1 MFDEI
6 YGPEVRVT
14 NVQYSCRHIYWMIE
28 SRERIELT
36 PDFQR
41 RQVWSNKQ
49 RSELIESILLGIP
62 IPVIYLFESQFGTWQ
77 VLDGLQRLSAITD
90 FMSGRFRLNG
100 LTVLAE
106 LNGFVYENLP
116 RKLQGVIDDYNFVF
130 YVIQPP
136 TSEQVKYEI
145 MRRVNKGGTALN
157 NQEMREMLYSGKA
170 TALLDELRKTPDFME
185 ASHFVN
191 PRRKADSCLVLRC
204 VAFNLLARQGD
215 AETNEDLMGIWNFR
229 GDINEMLARTMAYIN
244 QRAPEPI
251 LAKCRK
257 NFMSAMRNGR
267 QIGGEDAFF
276 FDSWKYGGRSLIN
289 FRLFEMLAAIYADDI
304 VLSKPDKALNITQEL
319 KTYRGFTMLFRGSKA
334 DTHAAIMDRL
344 GIVDRMLKELHH
356 D

>member
-106 LNGFVYENLP
+106 LNGFVYEESRGQGERRDRYLFQIEYEQLDNKEVKECLG
-116 RKLQGVIDDYNFVF
+116 KLEN
-130 YVIQPP
+130 
-136 TSEQVKYEI
+136 
-145 MRRVNKGGTALN
+145 
-157 NQEMREMLYSGKA
+157 
-170 TALLDELRKTPDFME
+170 
-185 ASHFVN
+185 H
-191 PRRKADSCLVLRC
+191 
-204 VAFNLLARQGD
+204 
-215 AETNEDLMGIWNFR
+215 
-229 GDINEMLARTMAYIN
+229 
-244 QRAPEPI
+244 
-251 LAKCRK
+251 
-257 NFMSAMRNGR
+257 
-267 QIGGEDAFF
+267 
-276 FDSWKYGGRSLIN
+276 
-289 FRLFEMLAAIYADDI
+289 
-304 VLSKPDKALNITQEL
+304 QEL
-319 KTYRGFTMLFRGSKA
+319 VYIT
-334 DTHAAIMDRL
+334 
-344 GIVDRMLKELHH
+344 
-356 D
+356 

>member
-6 YGPEVRVT
+6 YGAEVRVA

-28 SRERIELT
+28 NRERIELT

-62 IPVIYLFESQFGTWQ
+62 IPVIYLFENLYGTWQ

-90 FMSGRFRLNG
+90 FMSGRFKLNG

-106 LNGFVYENLP
+106 LNGFVYDDLP
-116 RKLQGVIDDYNFVF
+116 RKQQGIIDDYNLVF

-170 TALLDELRKTPDFME
+170 TELLEELRGNSDFLE
-185 ASHFVN
+185 ASHFVT

-204 VAFNLLARQGD
+204 VAFNLLAGQKD
-215 AETNEDLMGIWNFR
+215 AEFHEDLVGIWNFR

-244 QRAPEPI
+244 QRAPESVVER
-251 LAKCRK
+251 CRK

-267 QIGGEDAFF
+267 KIGGGNAFF
-276 FDSWKYGGRSLIN
+276 FDNRKYGGRPLIN
-289 FRLFEMLAAIYADDI
+289 FRLFEMLATIYADDI
-304 VLSKPDKALNITQEL
+304 VLSKPDKALTIAQEI

-334 DTHAAIMDRL
+334 DTYAAVMDRI
-344 GIVDRMLKELHH
+344 GIVDRMLKELHY